1 MKGLHVLELAE
12 VEIAVM
18 IIINVELRIVQ
29 HKAPVHTDNEES
41 QIIAQTNARANGYI
55 LEEP

>member
-18 IIINVELRIVQ
+18 IIINVDLRIVQ
-29 HKAPVHTDNEES
+29 DKSPVQTDHEEP
-41 QIIAQTNARANGYI
+41 QIVAQADTRSNGNI